1 MTCCSDRKSLLNL
14 EWDSLNLSDPD
25 NLLTALQQLRQ
36 EVYQKGQE
44 IFSQWRPLI
53 RRKEFLI
60 SGLNLAYYLVL
71 RQRDLRPLQMALMPW
86 GLSSLGRSESR
97 VLASL
102 DAVISTLA
110 AVCQG
115 NTTSLP
121 SRPPLRDFFRG
132 DRILSHQVTAV
143 FGKTPNQRQVRIMVT
158 LPTEAATDGELVRD
172 LVKRGMDCARINCS
186 HDTPDAW
193 EAMIGH
199 LRQAEQETG
208 NSCKV
213 FMDLG
218 GPKPRTGR
226 AIAPDPQAR
235 IFTGDKILLTRSQPL
250 TPNPSLPSCQISCTL
265 PEVIDQLQIGASVWI
280 DDGHLGARVTE
291 RIPEGVILQV
301 TQARPKGEKLRPDKG
316 LNFPDTTLRLSPLT
330 DKDLKDLDLIVN
342 HADLIGYSF
351 VQEAADITRL
361 QKELQ
366 IRLGDRS
373 RKLAIIAKIETP
385 TAVSNLPDLIV
396 HAAGQHPFGV
406 MIARGDL
413 AVEIGYQRL
422 AEIQEE
428 ILWLCE
434 AANVPVIW
442 ATQVL
447 DNLVKKGIPSRAEMT
462 DAAMAERAE
471 CVMLNKGPF
480 ILEAVTILDDV
491 LTRMQAHQSKK
502 TPQLRALHSWD
513 SQKWL

>member
-1 MTCCSDRKSLLNL
+1 
-14 EWDSLNLSDPD
+14 
-25 NLLTALQQLRQ
+25 
-36 EVYQKGQE
+36 
-44 IFSQWRPLI
+44 
-53 RRKEFLI
+53 
-60 SGLNLAYYLVL
+60 
-71 RQRDLRPLQMALMPW
+71 
-86 GLSSLGRSESR
+86 
-97 VLASL
+97 
-102 DAVISTLA
+102 
-110 AVCQG
+110 
-115 NTTSLP
+115 
-121 SRPPLRDFFRG
+121 
-132 DRILSHQVTAV
+132 
-143 FGKTPNQRQVRIMVT
+143 
-158 LPTEAATDGELVRD
+158 
-172 LVKRGMDCARINCS
+172 
-186 HDTPDAW
+186 
-193 EAMIGH
+193 
-199 LRQAEQETG
+199 
-208 NSCKV
+208 
-213 FMDLG
+213 
-218 GPKPRTGR
+218 
-226 AIAPDPQAR
+226 
-235 IFTGDKILLTRSQPL
+235 
-250 TPNPSLPSCQISCTL
+250 
-265 PEVIDQLQIGASVWI
+265 VIDQLQIGASVWI